1 MNRIG
6 ALVRKEFD
14 FMSKDLVSIGVLFL
28 LPVVIIWIAA
38 VADVGDL
45 FTSDPQPIWII
56 DNDRSELSK
65 RLVETFH
72 NQSDK
77 FIVTDSYT
85 NNLTEDKALEL
96 LPSENL
102 TAVIIIPNGFED
114 DLSQN
119 GSTNIKIILDGL
131 DSASASTAEGQIN
144 GVLVQFQF
152 TELESLTLE
161 AELFYFPVFVPEPSD
176 ILQAAAPGILSMSL
190 FASINLICTQAIVG
204 DIPLKRILVAPTR
217 RWEVILSKTI
227 AYSALAFF
235 QSLFSLFLVEFLFE
249 ASFIGVFLDIFLAV
263 FTIEFSGVCLGI
275 LFSTISQSRLQAAQL
290 FLFYFILALMIQMK
304 IRFSFL
310 LPLLPIEQGMDLII
324 SIAYRGQSI
333 FQNIDKMFNIFF
345 VSFVCLGLSLYWFQ
359 YKRRE
364 L

>member
-1 MNRIG
+1 
-6 ALVRKEFD
+6 
-14 FMSKDLVSIGVLFL
+14 
-28 LPVVIIWIAA
+28 
-38 VADVGDL
+38 
-45 FTSDPQPIWII
+45 
-56 DNDRSELSK
+56 
-65 RLVETFH
+65 
-72 NQSDK
+72 
-77 FIVTDSYT
+77 
-85 NNLTEDKALEL
+85 
-96 LPSENL
+96 
-102 TAVIIIPNGFED
+102 
-114 DLSQN
+114 
-119 GSTNIKIILDGL
+119 
-131 DSASASTAEGQIN
+131 
-144 GVLVQFQF
+144 
-152 TELESLTLE
+152 
-161 AELFYFPVFVPEPSD
+161 
-176 ILQAAAPGILSMSL
+176 MSL

-345 VSFVCLGLSLYWFQ
+345 VSFVCLGISLYWFQ